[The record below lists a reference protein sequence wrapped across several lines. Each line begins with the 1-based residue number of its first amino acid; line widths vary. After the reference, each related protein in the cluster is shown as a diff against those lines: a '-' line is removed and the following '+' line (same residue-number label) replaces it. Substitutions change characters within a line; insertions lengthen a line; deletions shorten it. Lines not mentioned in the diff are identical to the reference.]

1 MTSEGGDTGWVA
13 LGQDY
18 VKQLKE
24 SREEGRQ
31 ED

>member
-1 MTSEGGDTGWVA
+1 MTSEDGGTGWVA

-18 VKQLKE
+18 VKQLRE
-24 SREEGRQ
+24 SREEGWQ